1 MSESWVEVYGKFK
14 TWEEKDSGVS
24 EEKGNRS
31 SDMPGM
37 RVEEFLTF
45 SQLGIK

>member
-1 MSESWVEVYGKFK
+1 MSESWVEVCGKFK
-14 TWEEKDSGVS
+14 TGEEKDSGLF

-31 SDMPGM
+31 PDMPGM

-45 SQLGIK
+45 PSCG